1 MYIIVLLILRYGKW
15 SSISMY
21 RSNKQPLLVGRS
33 LKQQRREKSSWG
45 MMVCVCNDED
55 IQLRDRQT
63 NGWYCPLLFLS
74 LFLKKGGMNGV
85 NRDENLKRGF
95 NMPIIFPCV
104 SVYILHSQTL
114 I

>member
-1 MYIIVLLILRYGKW
+1 MLLILRYGKW

-55 IQLRDRQT
+55 IQLRDRQYIPPMY
-63 NGWYCPLLFLS
+63 GIVLFSFYLS
-74 LFLKKGGMNGV
+74 LFEKGWNEWCKS
-85 NRDENLKRGF
+85 R
-95 NMPIIFPCV
+95 
-104 SVYILHSQTL
+104 
-114 I
+114 

>member
-1 MYIIVLLILRYGKW
+1 MLLILRYGKW

-55 IQLRDRQT
+55 IQLRDRQ
-63 NGWYCPLLFLS
+63 YIPPMALSSPLSIS
-74 LFLKKGGMNGV
+74 LFEKGWNEWCKS
-85 NRDENLKRGF
+85 R
-95 NMPIIFPCV
+95 
-104 SVYILHSQTL
+104 
-114 I
+114 

>member
-1 MYIIVLLILRYGKW
+1 MLLILRYGKW

-55 IQLRDRQT
+55 IQLRDRQYIPPMY
-63 NGWYCPLLFLS
+63 GIVLFSFYPS
-74 LFLKKGGMNGV
+74 LFEKGWNEWCKS
-85 NRDENLKRGF
+85 R
-95 NMPIIFPCV
+95 
-104 SVYILHSQTL
+104 
-114 I
+114 